1 MTVVFQRVNGSQV
14 FIASA
19 LLYLMVAVNWLGS
32 TCYCLFLFICSP
44 LVYCDSN
51 FHMIFIQL
59 IIYKYYQLSLMI
71 FIRVMKF
78 TPLHKYLYCPK
89 LADI

>member
-51 FHMIFIQL
+51 FHVVDDIYKSNEVYTFTQIFI
-59 IIYKYYQLSLMI
+59 LSE
-71 FIRVMKF
+71 
-78 TPLHKYLYCPK
+78 
-89 LADI
+89 AG

>member
-32 TCYCLFLFICSP
+32 TFYCLFICSP

-51 FHMIFIQL
+51 FHVVDDIYKSNEVYTFTQIFIM
-59 IIYKYYQLSLMI
+59 SE
-71 FIRVMKF
+71 
-78 TPLHKYLYCPK
+78 
-89 LADI
+89 AG